1 MKKILIYGLT
11 GNIGGIENYII
22 YQYRQFDKTL
32 LHIDFISAY
41 KNVQIA
47 YYDEII
53 QNGSQVFDLSSRKKW
68 KQFLLEHHGE
78 YDTIIFNNTNPFELY
93 MLQLVKA
100 QGGFRRIIIHSH
112 NSGLD
117 QPKLLLKLKSK
128 KLRILQN
135 TFKIIHAELWACST
149 LAGKWMFGD
158 DANFTVIKNG
168 IDTNRFRFSEKIR
181 EETRKELGLL
191 ENNFAIGNIARFS
204 IQKNHKFTLN
214 IFANVLKHNPS
225 AVLILIG
232 QNVPSFCPLK
242 QITEI
247 RAKRMGIR
255 NKIIFLGLRKDT
267 DRIYQALDAFILPSL
282 YEGLPVVGVE
292 AQTAGLACF
301 FSDKIT
307 KEVKLLPRTM
317 FLPIEPKGDAAIWAM
332 ELNNLSIN
340 YEREQM
346 YIAVREKGFD
356 IKDETKKVQDMLIQN

>member
-22 YQYRQFDKTL
+22 YQYRQFDKTQ

-41 KNVQIA
+41 KNVQVA

-53 QNGSQVFDLSSRKKW
+53 KNGSQVFDLSSRKKW
-68 KQFLLEHHGE
+68 EQFLLEHHGE

-93 MLQLVKA
+93 MLQLVKDK
-100 QGGFRRIIIHSH
+100 GGFKRIIIHSH

-117 QPKLLLKLKSK
+117 QPKLLLKLKAK
-128 KLRILQN
+128 KLKKIQN
-135 TFKIIHAELWACST
+135 TFKKIKAELWACST

-168 IDTNRFRFSEKIR
+168 VDTNRFRFSEKIR
-181 EETRKELGLL
+181 KETRKELGLL
-191 ENNFAIGNIARFS
+191 ENDFVIGNIARFS
-204 IQKNHKFTLN
+204 IQKNHKFTLE
-214 IFANVLKHNPS
+214 IFANVLKLNPS
-225 AVLILIG
+225 AILILIG

-242 QITEI
+242 QITEM

-255 NKIIFLGLRKDT
+255 NKIIFLGMRKDT

-307 KEVKLLPRTM
+307 TEVKLLPRTE
-317 FLPIEPKGDAAIWAM
+317 FLPIKPKKNATIWAIK
-332 ELNNLSIN
+332 LNNVPAN
-340 YEREQM
+340 YERERI
-346 YIAVREKGFD
+346 YITVREQGFE
-356 IKDETKKVQDMLIQN
+356 IKDETKRVQNMLTQD